1 MPGCQPCASADG
13 VLIVSVRVL
22 EYLCCLCGHHANV
35 VIIRMSLWGFVQRRI
50 PGTSDQVNWPVSFE
64 SSVFFSRFEERG
76 FVGFESSVMFV
87 AFLVDGTL
95 YV

>member
-1 MPGCQPCASADG
+1 

-22 EYLCCLCGHHANV
+22 EYLCCLCGRHVNV
-35 VIIRMSLWGFVQRRI
+35 VIITMSLWRVVQRRI
-50 PGTSDQVNWPVSFE
+50 PGTSNQVNWPVSFK
-64 SSVFFSRFEERG
+64 SSVFFSCFEERG

-87 AFLVDGTL
+87 AFLVDDIL